1 MNKIIFT
8 FFFSLILSNCISQ
21 KKAVVTD
28 SCYVS
33 SHKFILSET
42 KDGIVEIKAFLSKQQ
57 VPVLKTVKMSG
68 PVYFV
73 RENGK
78 ENILQD
84 DVFVENGDI
93 VKVFLI
99 VGNEAP
105 ECVRKDRNLNFE
117 DDFCG
122 MNVQGII
129 ISPDGIVLTDLVYS
143 GFTCIKENALGL
155 KDLFTFANSEIKK
168 SK

>member
-1 MNKIIFT
+1 MNRIRFT
-8 FFFSLILSNCISQ
+8 IFFSLIFSNCISQ
-21 KKAVVTD
+21 KRVVVTD
-28 SCYVS
+28 SCKVS
-33 SHKFILSET
+33 SHKFILTET
-42 KDGIVEIKAFLSKQQ
+42 KDGIVEIKAFLNKQE

-105 ECVRKDRNLNFE
+105 ECMRKDKNLKFK
-117 DDFCG
+117 DGFCG
-122 MNVQGII
+122 MNVQGVI
-129 ISPDGIVLTDLVYS
+129 ISPDGIILTDFMYND
-143 GFTCIKENALGL
+143 FTCVKENYLEL

-168 SK
+168 

>member
-8 FFFSLILSNCISQ
+8 IFFSLILSSCILQ
-21 KKAVVTD
+21 KKVVVTD
-28 SCYVS
+28 SCNVS
-33 SHKFILSET
+33 SHKFILTET
-42 KDGIVEIKAFLSKQQ
+42 DGIAGIKAFIGKQE

-105 ECVRKDRNLNFE
+105 NSMRKDRNLNFK

-122 MNVQGII
+122 MNVQGVI
-129 ISPDGIVLTDLVYS
+129 ISPDGIVLTDLVYN

-168 SK
+168 SN